1 METPAIFTLDTL
13 TMGKKG
19 QEACRSQMFKKVETI
34 FWTHKWCSA
43 KHEKAMSV
51 FIAEYVNLLKN
62 KYKQQRTIRHLYMT
76 RGKGPNH
83 NLEECK
89 QVPK

>member
-19 QEACRSQMFKKVETI
+19 RGQVGVKFLTQSKKGETI
-34 FWTHKWCSA
+34 FWIHKWGSA

-51 FIAEYVNLLKN
+51 FIAEYVNLVK
-62 KYKQQRTIRHLYMT
+62 KKCKQQRTIHLYMT
-76 RGKGPNH
+76 RGKGPN
-83 NLEECK
+83 LQECK
-89 QVPK
+89 